1 MKINQMSKIAC
12 AAILAGIF
20 AMTSCSSEGKK
31 QESGH
36 DGHQQETAVQST
48 ETSVAVTLKN
58 AQAGAVY
65 EHYLHLKNALVKSD
79 AKEAQAGAAAL
90 QTAFSEAGNTK
101 GADLAGKIAS
111 STDIKAQ
118 RAEFEALTAEAEA
131 VVRSSGVQT
140 GAIYKQYCPMANEDN
155 GGYWLSSN
163 SDIKNPYFGDEM
175 LTCGETKEE
184 IK

>member
-1 MKINQMSKIAC
+1 MKINQMRKIAGGAVL
-12 AAILAGIF
+12 AAVF
-20 AMTSCSSEGKK
+20 TMTACSSEGKK
-31 QESGH
+31 QETGH
-36 DGHQQETAVQST
+36 DAHANQSAQ
-48 ETSVAVTLKN
+48 TSVAVTLKN

-65 EHYLHLKNALVKSD
+65 EHYLHLKNALVQSD

-111 STDIKAQ
+111 SADIKAQ
-118 RAEFEALTAEAEA
+118 RAKFEAITAQAEA
-131 VVRSSGVQT
+131 VVRASGVQT
-140 GAIYKQYCPMANEDN
+140 GAIYKQYCPMANEDK